1 MSEEAPLLAMR
12 PRCAYRTITTLV
24 LMLLLSNLTTATAA
38 PPSDGS
44 TSTIS
49 LDENW
54 SDDAV
59 FNGTV
64 IVASG
69 ATLTISSNLSIA
81 TGSSITVSDGGTL
94 VVDSANM
101 QSEANDTW
109 LSMIRTTA
117 NLEIP
122 LQGIGG
128 EVTVRLYFTAE
139 LTQSTLKAGFNG
151 TELQNAGGD
160 HTDLTTTL
168 SAGTNSVQIDL
179 EAAGFLAVKVS
190 GIDVLEGSD
199 NDAIEDLR
207 GLDYHNMKADGVTTW
222 NIAIA
227 SGGSMN
233 SVSSM
238 LNGVDLDCSGTC
250 TLASTSMH
258 TFAPIDLGASGSLSL
273 DSSDLNGSITY
284 EDVKGLL
291 GAQIDWDANS
301 TGTGGETDRWILE
314 NQGQTLTAPLSGV
327 VITLEGLGYWN
338 TSTQVSTSSDGTV
351 TLPSRIVQWMDSSGV
366 VSSEDSQI
374 TGVTYSEASN
384 SWGTFSGSSGPLGT
398 DDVTLTLNLPMLSI
412 LSLDVLDDKSMTS
425 DSVDV
430 KVSVK
435 NEGASAT
442 IRLSCTDSSGADA
455 STYPSS
461 IPVNASAG
469 ATTDVEF
476 TWTQFQKGE
485 ESLICTPM
493 IPSAFSE
500 HESLV
505 LTNTS
510 SATSQSIDWEAPI
523 DPNEGG
529 MVTTLI
535 VAIVIAI
542 GALLYY
548 SKRAPAK
555 EYDTEIVEEED
566 SAEEGSE
573 EEEDDSEDEAVED
586 SED

>member
-1 MSEEAPLLAMR
+1 
-12 PRCAYRTITTLV
+12 
-24 LMLLLSNLTTATAA
+24 
-38 PPSDGS
+38 
-44 TSTIS
+44 
-49 LDENW
+49 
-54 SDDAV
+54 
-59 FNGTV
+59 
-64 IVASG
+64 
-69 ATLTISSNLSIA
+69 
-81 TGSSITVSDGGTL
+81 
-94 VVDSANM
+94 
-101 QSEANDTW
+101 
-109 LSMIRTTA
+109 
-117 NLEIP
+117 
-122 LQGIGG
+122 
-128 EVTVRLYFTAE
+128 
-139 LTQSTLKAGFNG
+139 
-151 TELQNAGGD
+151 
-160 HTDLTTTL
+160 
-168 SAGTNSVQIDL
+168 
-179 EAAGFLAVKVS
+179 
-190 GIDVLEGSD
+190 
-199 NDAIEDLR
+199 
-207 GLDYHNMKADGVTTW
+207 
-222 NIAIA
+222 
-227 SGGSMN
+227 
-233 SVSSM
+233 
-238 LNGVDLDCSGTC
+238 
-250 TLASTSMH
+250 
-258 TFAPIDLGASGSLSL
+258 
-273 DSSDLNGSITY
+273 
-284 EDVKGLL
+284 
-291 GAQIDWDANS
+291 
-301 TGTGGETDRWILE
+301 
-314 NQGQTLTAPLSGV
+314 
-327 VITLEGLGYWN
+327 
-338 TSTQVSTSSDGTV
+338 
-351 TLPSRIVQWMDSSGV
+351 MDSSGV

-555 EYDTEIVEEED
+555 EFDTDIV
-566 SAEEGSE
+566 
-573 EEEDDSEDEAVED
+573 
-586 SED
+586 